1 VLVLLPEIAL
11 SAQWLKRFRAR
22 FGAAPLE
29 WHSDLTGAERRYG
42 WRAVIAGEASVVVG
56 ARSALFLPFPALGLI
71 VVDEEHD
78 SSFKQEDGV
87 IYNARDM
94 AVVRARIGEF
104 PVVLSSATPSLETVI
119 NAGTGRYGRLH
130 LPERHA

>member
-1 VLVLLPEIAL
+1 DWRRAGPRLSGAQGEAAAILVDAVQRSVAKPEDGFAVKLLDGVTGSGKTEVYFEAVAAALGAGRQVLVLLPEIAL

-56 ARSALFLPFPALGLI
+56 ARSALFLPFPA
-71 VVDEEHD
+71 
-78 SSFKQEDGV
+78 
-87 IYNARDM
+87 
-94 AVVRARIGEF
+94 
-104 PVVLSSATPSLETVI
+104 
-119 NAGTGRYGRLH
+119 
-130 LPERHA
+130 